1 MKETHTNQQKE
12 QKQLNFDFNSTVDY
26 KQSVIEDIYSNTNKG
41 FRFSVGEFITWM
53 GGKSRVAKE
62 LASLLHKIPHTT
74 FVDCFIGGGAEF
86 FAKNKVNNNI
96 INDRN
101 DNLIN
106 LYKQTRENIDDL
118 MFFLYNTL
126 RSQEQF
132 KKWKLLYK
140 SKDWN
145 KLDNIER
152 AGIFYYLISMS
163 VNSDENTMGY
173 SLTGKQG
180 KKFGNDAFF
189 ATLIRARNKLQG
201 VQIYNKDFGWVIE
214 KYNKKSEKDKV
225 LFFFD
230 PPYFVTNT
238 GKYYKHNATSDLH
251 KSLLLNCRKIN
262 KQENYFFITYDNVW
276 QARNMYKDFNLF
288 PLEIDYGSAKRSKAT
303 EIIIT
308 NSNFDKQGDLFD

>member
-1 MKETHTNQQKE
+1 MSKKKPDEPTSQFE
-12 QKQLNFDFNSTVDY
+12 FDFNSTIDY
-26 KQSVIEDIYSNTNKG
+26 KQKVIESIYSKTDKG

-53 GGKSRVAKE
+53 GGKSRVAKD
-62 LASLLHKIPHTT
+62 LAALLHKIPHTH
-74 FVDCFIGGGAEF
+74 FIDCFAGGLAEF
-86 FAKNKVNNNI
+86 FVKNKVKYNI
-96 INDRN
+96 INDKN

-106 LYKQTRENIDDL
+106 LYEQTRDNINDL

-145 KLDNIER
+145 KLNNIER

-163 VNSDENTMGY
+163 VNSDENAMGY

-201 VQIYNKDFGWVIE
+201 VQIYNKDFGWVVK

-230 PPYFVTNT
+230 PPYYVTNT
-238 GKYYKHNATSDLH
+238 GKYYKHNATFDLH
-251 KSLLLNCRKIN
+251 KSLLLNCREIN

-276 QARNMYKDFNLF
+276 QVRNMYKDFNLL
-288 PLEIDYGSAKRSKAT
+288 PLKIDYGSAKQSKAT